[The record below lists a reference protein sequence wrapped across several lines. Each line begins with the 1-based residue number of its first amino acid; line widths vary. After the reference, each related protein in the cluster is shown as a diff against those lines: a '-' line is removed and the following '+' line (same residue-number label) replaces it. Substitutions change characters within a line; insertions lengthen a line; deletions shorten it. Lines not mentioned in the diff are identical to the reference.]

1 MTHSNT
7 KPTLSIIAMLLTI
20 ATLTGC
26 VSTQPKLGGGDS
38 LATGSEG
45 ADGTH
50 GASDQLMTCA
60 HPIGTAALVESG
72 SMAGGYGVPGY
83 SVPGIGIPIYGM
95 GYGGF
100 ASYGL
105 SSPIPVLK
113 LIMAQSG
120 CFKVVDRGA
129 GAAMLQRERD
139 IARSGQM
146 QKGANMGPGQMAA
159 ADYIITPNI
168 TRSNNNSSG
177 GSALLG
183 GLMPGLPGLALAA
196 ISAKN
201 LEAEVMLSV
210 TNVRTGVQEAVAQ
223 GSASKT
229 DFGFGGG
236 GYAWLL
242 GGLGGGYQN
251 TDMGKM
257 VVAAFVDAHNKLV
270 SQLGGITRSAA
281 KADNAG
287 YRTTAQVNLRSGP
300 STDSPVLA
308 SIAKGTYV
316 STSGV
321 GVNGWWEVDVH
332 GHSGWIHSNYIAR

>member
-1 MTHSNT
+1 MKRSNIKST
-7 KPTLSIIAMLLTI
+7 PIIAGLLT
-20 ATLTGC
+20 ALLLSGC
-26 VSTQPKLGGGDS
+26 VSNQPKLGGGDS
-38 LATGSEG
+38 LVTGSHG
-45 ADGTH
+45 ADGTQD
-50 GASDQLMTCA
+50 ASDQLLTCA
-60 HPIGTAALVESG
+60 RPIGTAALVEPG
-72 SMAGGYGVPGY
+72 SMAGGYSLSGYGIPGMGVP
-83 SVPGIGIPIYGM
+83 VYGV

-139 IARSGQM
+139 IARSGQLE
-146 QKGANMGPGQMAA
+146 KGANMGPGQLAA

-168 TRSNNNSSG
+168 TRGNNNASG
-177 GSALLG
+177 GGALFG

-196 ISAKN
+196 ISVKN

-229 DFGFGGG
+229 DFGLGGG
-236 GYAWLL
+236 GYGWLI

-257 VVAAFVDAHNKLV
+257 VAAAFVDAHNKLV
-270 SQLGGITRSAA
+270 TQLGGITRSASRS
-281 KADNAG
+281 DNAG

-300 STDSPVLA
+300 SPSSPVLA
-308 SIAKGTYV
+308 SIAKNTHV
-316 STSGV
+316 SASGV
-321 GVNGWWEVDVH
+321 AVNGWWEVDVH
-332 GHSGWIHSNYIAR
+332 GHSGWIYADYIAR